1 MTSNKLFSLK
11 SLLMLDAATCA
22 IMGAVLLLKSKPI
35 AALTQ
40 VPAALL
46 FLAGTSL
53 MPIAAFMALSARA
66 VPVPAWA
73 VSIVVIGNV
82 MWVAASILLPIT
94 GLIAPNPL
102 GWAFL
107 VGQAGVVAILAKLE
121 FDASCGRAISA

>member
-1 MTSNKLFSLK
+1 MNSNKLSLK

-22 IMGAVLLLKSKPI
+22 TMGVVLLLGVKPI

-40 VPAALL
+40 IPAALL
-46 FLAGTSL
+46 FWAGASL

-73 VSIVVIGNV
+73 VSVVILGNA
-82 MWVAASILLPIT
+82 MWVVASILLPLA
-94 GLIAPNPL
+94 GLIVPNPL

-121 FDASCGRAISA
+121 FDASRGRAIAA